1 MQKKMKLLLIVH
13 LLLQAMFSK
22 LLYTKRIEVLLLDKL
37 FNGTSYNINSFPKLP
52 GGAVNLTFDVAIQQL
67 INLNEKKEVIELSM
81 WIRQYWNDPFFVW
94 NTSEWQ
100 GLSRLIVS
108 PDRIWKPDIKLH
120 NNADKDFQGLDVF
133 GKTKVTVYSNG
144 NVVWLIPTI
153 LRSTCKLDMKY
164 FPFDEQIC
172 PLTFGSWVYD
182 QTKVNFFSKKTHGD
196 LSYLSKSGEFIIE
209 KLDVVRHSK
218 RCACCQNPCVT
229 LTFNLYLQRR
239 GKYYLFKI
247 VLPGILIAFL
257 SCFSFILPPLT
268 GERTGL
274 VITNLLSLSVYVLN
288 VSNSVPPSSETY
300 PVLVKFYTILI
311 SEIGFALI
319 INCIIITLDTKTTH
333 VPKWISAIFLQN
345 NFKFFLIALKNK
357 VFSKLSRNS
366 QTIFRKSLFQD
377 AIQKG
382 SKDTKDILSGYPYCG
397 KTKPTTFLDKRSNL
411 EKTFITESDP
421 INFESFV
428 IDKDLEYLE
437 LNEYLRAEFDPNK
450 IQKEWKEVLKSID
463 VLFFIFFLIVIIAS
477 IIFIFSTAP
486 NVNF

>member
-1 MQKKMKLLLIVH
+1 MKQLLLTVH

-37 FNGTSYNINSFPKLP
+37 FNGTSYNINSLPRLP
-52 GGAVNLTFDVAIQQL
+52 GGVVNLTFDVAIQQL

-100 GLSRLIVS
+100 DLNRLIVS
-108 PDRIWKPDIKLH
+108 PDRVWKPDIKLY
-120 NNADKDFQGLDVF
+120 NK
-133 GKTKVTVYSNG
+133 
-144 NVVWLIPTI
+144 
-153 LRSTCKLDMKY
+153 STCKLDMRY

-182 QTKVNFFSKKTHGD
+182 QTEVNFFSKKAHGD

-229 LTFNLYLQRR
+229 LTFNLHLQRR

-247 VLPGILIAFL
+247 ILPGILIALL

-268 GERTGL
+268 SERTGL

-288 VSNSVPPSSETY
+288 VANSVPPSSETY

-319 INCIIITLDTKTTH
+319 VNCIIITLDTKTTH
-333 VPKWISAIFLQN
+333 VPKWIGAIFLQN
-345 NFKFFLIALKNK
+345 NFKFFIIALKNK
-357 VFSKLSRNS
+357 VFSKLSQNS
-366 QTIFRKSLFQD
+366 QTTFQNSLFQD
-377 AIQKG
+377 AVQRC
-382 SKDTKDILSGYPYCG
+382 SKDTKNILSGYPYYE
-397 KTKPTTFLDKRSNL
+397 KTKATTFFDTRSNL
-411 EKTFITESDP
+411 EKTLITESDP

-428 IDKDLEYLE
+428 INKDFEYLE
-437 LNEYLRAEFDPNK
+437 LNEYLCAEFDCNK
-450 IQKEWKEVLKSID
+450 TQKEWKEVLKSID
-463 VLFFIFFLIVIIAS
+463 VLFFIFF
-477 IIFIFSTAP
+477 FDCNNRKHRFYFFNCTQC
-486 NVNF
+486 